1 MIDMLI
7 ICQIH
12 STYFPHSKFNHRL
25 SIRDFILSERLVTVT
40 VRNRKPFSNRLRTSL
55 VVPRSYLGFTVDL
68 ES

>member
-40 VRNRKPFSNRLRTSL
+40 VRNRKPFSNRL
-55 VVPRSYLGFTVDL
+55 
-68 ES
+68 